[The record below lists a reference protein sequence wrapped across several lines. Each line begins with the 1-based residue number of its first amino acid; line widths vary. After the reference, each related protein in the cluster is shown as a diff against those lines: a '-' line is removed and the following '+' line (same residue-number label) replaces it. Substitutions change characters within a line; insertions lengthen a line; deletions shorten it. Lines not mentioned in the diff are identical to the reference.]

1 MENKFGEYSELQF
14 EEYKKRLH
22 SMIHY
27 FLIYMEENQRDI
39 LEGYFDVVQTKLQG
53 LNQLLKEPSEVV
65 EIMVL
70 IECARNEFHS
80 SPFNRSK
87 YRKLILDAHGLVNRL

>member
-1 MENKFGEYSELQF
+1 MEHKYGNFPTSQF

-27 FLIYMEENQRDI
+27 FLIYVEENKESI
-39 LEGYFDVVQTKLQG
+39 LEGYFDVVQTKLAG
-53 LNQLLKEPSEVV
+53 LNQLLLEPSEVV

-70 IECARNEFHS
+70 VEAARNEFHNI
-80 SPFNRSK
+80 PFDRKK
-87 YRKLILDAHGLVNRL
+87 YRKLILDAHGLINRL